1 LQQQSSWLE
10 ATPEEETPSEAG
22 SDGSAVSTGE
32 RRLHDAL
39 AATVDRLETTTADLV
54 SSRHLLANMEQ
65 ELRDARAQINRQGA
79 MIDELQK
86 ARERD
91 T

>member
-1 LQQQSSWLE
+1 MSFALNESYLSPDSPTPRTLQQQSSWLE

-39 AATVDRLETTTADLV
+39 AATVDRLETTTADLA
-54 SSRHLLANMEQ
+54 SSRHLIADME
-65 ELRDARAQINRQGA
+65 
-79 MIDELQK
+79 
-86 ARERD
+86 
-91 T
+91 